1 MNSFAKNK
9 LSVVMA
15 LMLAVL
21 LIVVSTGVALAFTQ
35 STQVSFTLEGC
46 RNDGSIIL
54 PIGGVF
60 VCPDSAYTTGNL
72 GKGWNELDLV
82 PHRLTTSAGNQSGA
96 TTDYNVIIAADYQ
109 TNSWTGYDVIS
120 VPVKNAAKSDASC
133 TISAGPQST
142 KGTASSPFGGGTDV
156 VIYRELTVHQK
167 TGTTCVFDYYQRL
180 ALGAHLYPGSS
191 LQSYMFESGD
201 FSTGKRTLSIPVN
214 QILPQTIAKD
224 MAASQGA
231 GNVWN
236 ISKLPDKARL
246 DFTNTCDS
254 TQPLYQ
260 KVNIT
265 ITWNKVQ
272 TLSGITIITHIYATN
287 PASRIITVNVSD
299 VIYAGNTQTTAVDTA
314 SSGPVDVAANSTQL
328 VLTHTKNVASGPSS
342 FNDIAT
348 ATYTDTVSG
357 VAVPGTTT
365 ATASANVQLLSGGGD
380 TATITDLQSL
390 SEANGGTHL
399 SFSVDSVT
407 GATGSFS
414 GYTVGSKT
422 RGPLSWTS
430 ATQNASGSVTFA
442 ETVYLDQP
450 SITSGTLSDQAT
462 VTDSNNNS
470 SSASSSTELSASAL
484 VSLTINKTIPAAL
497 STSQSFDFLVKDS
510 KGNQVAT
517 ATILVPTG
525 QTSQSATLSL
535 PAGSYTVSEVS
546 QSGWLPLAAQTVN
559 LNLPTCAG
567 PVNFTNVQLG
577 SLAVTKTINWNGI
590 TPDST
595 VFTICI
601 TGPSYPS
608 PNANCLPFGGGN
620 PLVQVW
626 TNLLPGQYTVTE
638 NDPGSS
644 WTSVVSGTPATVPN
658 NGGGTSAAVSN
669 TRKLGSLLVT
679 KTVNWNG
686 VTPDTSLFFS
696 ICIQGPSYPTTPN
709 CNPTGSS
716 GGQILWTNL
725 IPGSYSVSED
735 PGSAWDVQVTSS
747 PVTVPT
753 NGGQVTASVLN
764 TRKLGSL
771 QVTKSINWNGVA
783 ADSGVSFQICITG
796 ASYLSGNCKDFNANN
811 GLTQTWTN
819 LIPGSYTVNEPNL
832 GSQWTMTTSGSSVAV
847 LGGATA
853 TATVTNTRKLG
864 SLQVTKAVNW
874 NGVATDSSKT
884 FLVCITGPSYSTPSC
899 KSVGYNGGTLTWM
912 NLIPGSYTVT
922 ETNPGS
928 AWTVLVTGSPANVP
942 TDGSQATASVSNT
955 FNPGY
960 AKVVKTV
967 SGAPLVSGQSFTFQL
982 RQGASTILSG
992 TTLESANA
1000 DSTNGGTI
1008 NFTTKLTPG
1017 ATYQL
1022 CEMVM
1027 PGWKTSLSIL
1037 LTTFVPNSL
1046 NDPNVDNSILCGSFT
1061 VDPGVTRTFAI
1072 DNTPPPGGLG
1082 RTIGFWKNWASCASS
1097 NGKQKPVLDQTLAKA
1112 ETAGI
1117 TIGTL
1122 TLYGSITTPDK
1133 AIDCLKAVNLLNKST
1148 VNTGKKMASDAA
1160 FNMAAQLLAAKLNF
1174 VAGATQCAAATT
1186 AVSQAQ
1192 SLLATIKF
1200 DGVNHDKMSA
1210 SQTTQ
1215 ANTLGATLDNYNNNL
1230 LCR

>member
-15 LMLAVL
+15 LTLAVL

-35 STQVSFTLEGC
+35 SSQVQFTLEGC
-46 RNDGSIIL
+46 RNNGTITL
-54 PIGGVF
+54 PILGQF
-60 VCPDSAYTTGNL
+60 ICPDSAYTTGNL

-82 PHRLTTSAGNQSGA
+82 PHRLTTQLGSQSGA

-109 TNSWTGYDVIS
+109 TSGKTGYDVIS
-120 VPVKNAAKSDASC
+120 IPAVNGAKSDSSC
-133 TISAGPQST
+133 TVSAGSQST
-142 KGTASSPFGGGTDV
+142 QANVTGGADV
-156 VIYRELTVHQK
+156 VIYRTLTIHQDK
-167 TGTTCVFDYYQRL
+167 GTTCVFDYYQRL
-180 ALGAHLYPGSS
+180 ALGSHLYPGSS
-191 LQSYMFESGD
+191 LQSYMFENSN
-201 FSTGKRTLSIPVN
+201 FSTGKKTISIPVN

-231 GNVWN
+231 GNVWS
-236 ISKLPDKARL
+236 ISKSADKARL

-254 TQPLYQ
+254 TQPLKQ

-272 TLSGITIITHIYATN
+272 TLNGITIITQIYATN
-287 PASRIITVNVSD
+287 PASRIITVNVTD
-299 VIYAGNTQTTAVDTA
+299 VIYAGTTQTSVVDTQ
-314 SSGPVDVAANSTQL
+314 SSGPVGVAANSTQL

-462 VTDSNNNS
+462 VTDSNSNS

-497 STSQSFDFLVKDS
+497 STSQNFNFVVNDGS
-510 KGNQVAT
+510 GNQVAT
-517 ATILVPTG
+517 ATILVPVG
-525 QTSQSATLSL
+525 QTSNSATLSL

-546 QSGWLPLAAQTVN
+546 QSGWLPLADQTVN

-608 PNANCLPFGGGN
+608 PNANCLPFGGVN
-620 PLVQVW
+620 PLVQGW
-626 TNLLPGQYTVTE
+626 INLLPGQYTVTE

-644 WTSVVSGTPATVPN
+644 WTSVVSSPSVTVPN
-658 NGGGTSAAVSN
+658 NGGGTSATVTN
-669 TRKLGSLLVT
+669 TRKLGGLQVT

-686 VTPDTSLFFS
+686 VTPDPNQNFQICISGPTYPDPTKPNCQTIGYNGGTLTWNNLIPGNYTVTENSPGSQWIVSLPSSSVTVPSDGGQAPATVTNTRELGGLVVTKSVNWNGVSPDGQSFQ
-696 ICIQGPSYPTTPN
+696 ICIQGPSFSSQDCQTI
-709 CNPTGSS
+709 GSN
-716 GGQILWTNL
+716 GGQLTWSNL
-725 IPGSYSVSED
+725 IPGNYTVTETS
-735 PGSAWDVQVTSS
+735 PGSSWTVTL
-747 PVTVPT
+747 P
-753 NGGQVTASVLN
+753 AS
-764 TRKLGSL
+764 
-771 QVTKSINWNGVA
+771 A
-783 ADSGVSFQICITG
+783 
-796 ASYLSGNCKDFNANN
+796 
-811 GLTQTWTN
+811 
-819 LIPGSYTVNEPNL
+819 
-832 GSQWTMTTSGSSVAV
+832 VAV
-847 LGGATA
+847 PSDGTQAK
-853 TATVTNTRKLG
+853 ATVTNTRKLG
-864 SLQVTKAVNW
+864 GLVVTKTVNW
-874 NGVATDSSKT
+874 NGVTPVTSQS
-884 FLVCITGPSYSTPSC
+884 FIICITGPSPSTAQDC
-899 KSVGYNGGTLTWM
+899 KTIGYNGGQLTWS
-912 NLIPGSYTVT
+912 NLIPGAYTVS
-922 ETNPGS
+922 ETNPGA
-928 AWTVLVTGSPANVP
+928 AWTVNVTGTPANVP
-942 TDGSQATASVSNT
+942 ADGGQASAVVTNT
-955 FNPGY
+955 FNPGF

-967 SGAPLVSGQSFTFQL
+967 SGAPPSGTQAYTFQL
-982 RQGASTILSG
+982 RQGASATSAG
-992 TTLESANA
+992 TPLASADANA
-1000 DSTNGGTI
+1000 ANLGVI
-1008 NFTTKLTPG
+1008 NFSTPLVPG
-1017 ATYQL
+1017 TTYQL
-1022 CEMVM
+1022 CEIVM
-1027 PGWKTSLSIL
+1027 PGW
-1037 LTTFVPNSL
+1037 LTTLGPPLYTVYNPSG
-1046 NDPNVDNSILCGSFT
+1046 DNSTVCTDFT
-1061 VDPGVTRTFAI
+1061 VQPGVTQTFTI
-1072 DNTPPPGGLG
+1072 NNMPPPGGLA
-1082 RTIGFWKNWASCASS
+1082 RTIGFWKNWSSCANSG
-1097 NGKQKPVLDQTLAKA
+1097 GKQKPVLDQTLAKA
-1112 ETAGI
+1112 GTAGI
-1117 TIGTL
+1117 MVGSL
-1122 TLYGSITTPDK
+1122 TLHGSLTNPNVAPD
-1133 AIDCLKAVNLLNKST
+1133 CSPAVSILNKT
-1148 VNTGKKMASDAA
+1148 DIKTGKKMASDPAY
-1160 FNMAAQLLAAKLNF
+1160 NLAAQLLAADLNV
-1174 VAGATQCAAATT
+1174 VAGAGTCSSAVTAIAAGQALLVKYNFTGTGASKMTSADVTLANSLATT
-1186 AVSQAQ
+1186 
-1192 SLLATIKF
+1192 L
-1200 DGVNHDKMSA
+1200 DG
-1210 SQTTQ
+1210 
-1215 ANTLGATLDNYNNNL
+1215 YNNNI